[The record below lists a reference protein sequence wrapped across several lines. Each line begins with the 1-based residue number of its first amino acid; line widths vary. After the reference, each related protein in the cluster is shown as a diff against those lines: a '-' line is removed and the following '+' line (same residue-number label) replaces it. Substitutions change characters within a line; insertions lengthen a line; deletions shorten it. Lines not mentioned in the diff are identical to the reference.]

1 MSLTAEQVIAIRF
14 RVATGEPMP
23 SVAKEYG
30 VTHEVV
36 RGIVESYK
44 RRTH

>member
-14 RVATGEPMP
+14 LVATGQSMR

-30 VTHEVV
+30 VTHDVV
-36 RGIVESYK
+36 RYIVDK